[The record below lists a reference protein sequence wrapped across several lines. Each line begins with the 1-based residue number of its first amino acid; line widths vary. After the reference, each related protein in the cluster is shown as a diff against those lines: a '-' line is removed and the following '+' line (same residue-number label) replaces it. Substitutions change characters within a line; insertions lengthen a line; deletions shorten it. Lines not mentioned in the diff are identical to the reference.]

1 MSTVAVVPADIEK
14 AVATLTDGGLIAFP
28 TDTLYALGADASQ
41 TAAVDRVFSIKGREA
56 AKALPLFVSG
66 LEMADEIA
74 EITPLARRLAMRYWP
89 GALTLVLRKR
99 AGFESKA
106 LGGGMTVALRVPQN
120 DLALEIVTKLGRP
133 VTATSANLSGG
144 SDPVDAQTVL
154 SQIGERID
162 LVLDG
167 GRCAVGVSSTVVD
180 CTGHAAVV
188 LRRGAISDEDI
199 ERAAAE
205 PSR

>member
-14 AVATLTDGGLIAFP
+14 AVATLMDGGVIAFP
-28 TDTLYALGADASQ
+28 TDTLYALGADARQ
-41 TAAVDRVFSIKGREA
+41 AAAVDRVFAIKGREA
-56 AKALPLFVSG
+56 GKALPLFVSG
-66 LEMADEIA
+66 LEMAHEIA
-74 EITPLARRLAMRYWP
+74 EVTPLARRLAIRYWP

-99 AGFESKA
+99 TGFQSGALAG
-106 LGGGMTVALRVPQN
+106 GTTVALRVPRH
-120 DLALEIVTKLGRP
+120 DLALDIITKLGRP

-144 SDPVDAQTVL
+144 PDPVDAQTVL
-154 SQIGERID
+154 SQIGGRID

-180 CTGHAAVV
+180 CTGDAAVV
-188 LRRGAISDEDI
+188 LRRGAISDEEI

-205 PSR
+205 PSQ